1 MSGTASS
8 RVLKVLVA
16 AVVAVVA
23 ALTLVACGNT
33 ASDGDEVTV
42 KVGASPAP
50 HAVILEAAAPALEA
64 EGITLDIVEYQDY
77 VQPNANLADGEL
89 DANYFQHVPYLD
101 DYNEKNGTDLV
112 PVAKVHFEPMGLY
125 AGKAASLDE
134 LPDGATIAV
143 PNDTT
148 NEARALLLLQ
158 DQGLIK
164 LDESKGLQATPR
176 DITENPKNLEFLE
189 LDAPALPR
197 ALEDAELA
205 VINANFALGAGVDTS
220 KLLVAESADSLAS
233 ETYANV
239 LVVRAGEEN
248 EDTIKKIAEA
258 LHSEDVKKA
267 LEAEYGSAV
276 VPLF

>member
-258 LHSEDVKKA
+258 LHSEYVKKA
-267 LEAEYGSAV
+267 IEAEYGSAV

>member
-267 LEAEYGSAV
+267 IEAEYGSAV

>member
-176 DITENPKNLEFLE
+176 DITENPKNLEFFE